1 MKTRLDWVCLAL
13 LLAWSPL
20 FAQVPG
26 RGSFVV
32 NVTAQN
38 GSVRLPGTSIT
49 VASLDG
55 HTVATDLS
63 DADGRLRVADLPP
76 GLYEVRASL
85 MGFDEARA
93 TVRVEP
99 GRQATVNLDLHLTGL
114 AERVDVIGNAETAPP
129 TIGETLS
136 TKGVIESRVVEQLPI
151 RDHSVLSAL
160 KLLAGVVDG
169 PGGVSIKGGRS
180 NQSGLQIG
188 MAALT
193 DSSTN
198 APLFRLPVDAIDS
211 VEVLPNPYAVE
222 FGRFSSGVTVV
233 NTKRAGDTWR
243 VDLSAPD
250 LSFRNARGKPWTFT
264 GIESFGPRIG
274 FGGPLIK
281 GRLFLEQSA
290 QVRYEVSEVWSRPAD
305 ETRDSL
311 WLSTFTRLDANL
323 SSSHSLIASF
333 NFFPSRANAVN
344 LNTFNGPGVTADQRD
359 RLMTSSFAV
368 HTTLSG
374 TSVLESTLQL
384 NGFHVD
390 VGGQG
395 SAPMEL
401 IPSGNAGN
409 FFNRQQK
416 WTRSI
421 QWVEAAT
428 GSGEWAGASHL
439 FKVGADLMHTSF
451 EARSDS
457 SPVLVR
463 REDGTLARRL
473 TFMSP
478 IEQDFTSTDVAIFAE
493 DRVQVHP
500 RLLLEVGGRIDR
512 DGVLQQTNATPRIGA
527 VFLLNERGSAALRG
541 GFGLFYERTPS
552 VVGTFGLF
560 ETPLDARYAADGLTL
575 LGPPRMFRHVTAP
588 HLDVARSTTWN
599 SEYTQRLPHKLSMRV
614 GVLGRRGSHELIVT
628 PAASSDPTRGELRLT
643 SDGRSS
649 YVEGEVTLRYAPEPK
664 LELSG
669 TYVRSSATA
678 DLNNYTSFFDNVRWP
693 IVAANFHAPT
703 VSDAPHRLV
712 AHART
717 IFADRW
723 LVSSIVEAHTGFPF
737 SATDDMLDWVGE
749 RNRLYRFPTF
759 VMLDLDVEHKFTFLK
774 GKPWIGLRIYNSLNR
789 FTPIEVQSNLSSQA
803 FGAFYNSYGRQIR
816 LQVRFDH

>member
-1 MKTRLDWVCLAL
+1 MKKRFAWTCLAL
-13 LLAWSPL
+13 LLASSPL
-20 FAQVPG
+20 VAQVSG
-26 RGSFVV
+26 RGSFIV

-38 GSVRLPGTSIT
+38 GSVRLPGAGIT

-55 HTVATDLS
+55 HTVATDIS
-63 DADGRLRVADLPP
+63 DADGRLHVGDLPA
-76 GLYEVRASL
+76 GVYEVRASL
-85 MGFDEARA
+85 SGFDDARA

-99 GRQATVNLDLHLTGL
+99 ERQATVNLDLQLTGL

-198 APLFRLPVDAIDS
+198 APLFKLPVDAIDS

-233 NTKRAGDTWR
+233 NTKRAGDKWR

-290 QVRYEVSEVWSRPAD
+290 QMRYEVSEVWSRPTD
-305 ETRDSL
+305 ETRDTL

-323 SSSHSLIASF
+323 SPSHSLIASF

-344 LNTFNGPGVTADQRD
+344 LNTFNSPEVTADQRD
-359 RLMTSSFAV
+359 RLMTGSFAA

-374 TSVLESTLQL
+374 TSVLESTLQFS
-384 NGFHVD
+384 GFHIN
-390 VGGQG
+390 VGGHG

-401 IPSGNAGN
+401 IPAGNAGN

-416 WTRSI
+416 GTHSI

-428 GSGEWAGASHL
+428 GSGEWLGMSQL

-451 EARSDS
+451 TGRSDS
-457 SPVLVR
+457 SSVLIR

-473 TFMSP
+473 TFMGPS
-478 IEQDFTSTDVAIFAE
+478 EQDFTSTDVAMFAE
-493 DRVQVHP
+493 NRVQVHR

-512 DGVLQQTNATPRIGA
+512 DGVLKQTNATPRVGA
-527 VFLLNERGSAALRG
+527 VFLLNERASAALRG
-541 GFGLFYERTPS
+541 GFGLFYERTAS
-552 VVGTFGLF
+552 VVGTFEQF
-560 ETPLDARYAADGLTL
+560 ETPVDTRYAPDGVTP
-575 LGPPRMFRHVTAP
+575 LGAPRVFRHVTAP

-599 SEYTQRLPHKLSMRV
+599 AEYTQRLPHKLSLRA
-614 GVLGRRGSHELIVT
+614 GVLGRRGSHELVVT
-628 PAASSDPTRGELRLT
+628 PALLSDPTSGELRLT

-649 YVEGEVTLRYAPEPK
+649 YVEGEVTLRYAPGPR

-669 TYVRSSATA
+669 TYVRSSAVA
-678 DLNNYTSFFDNVRWP
+678 DLNNYTAFFDNVRWP
-693 IVAANFHAPT
+693 IIAANFHSPT
-703 VSDAPHRLV
+703 ASDAPHRLV
-712 AHART
+712 AHTRT

-737 SATDDMLDWVGE
+737 SATNEMLDWVG
-749 RNRLYRFPTF
+749 
-759 VMLDLDVEHKFTFLK
+759 
-774 GKPWIGLRIYNSLNR
+774 
-789 FTPIEVQSNLSSQA
+789 
-803 FGAFYNSYGRQIR
+803 
-816 LQVRFDH
+816 